1 MLKYLPIVFGK
12 NVSWFVYLSG
22 MVLIAMP
29 LTLVQ
34 FLVSLACVI
43 AIDMFYFF
51 KLQKYRNAAI
61 HTRIDKAISEVKE
74 EIARRKRD
82 THDK

>member
-1 MLKYLPIVFGK
+1 MHKYLSIVFGK

-34 FLVSLACVI
+34 FLVSLACVT

-51 KLQKYRNAAI
+51 KLQKYRNASINAQMGKI
-61 HTRIDKAISEVKE
+61 LSEMKE
-74 EIARRKRD
+74 EVIRKRD